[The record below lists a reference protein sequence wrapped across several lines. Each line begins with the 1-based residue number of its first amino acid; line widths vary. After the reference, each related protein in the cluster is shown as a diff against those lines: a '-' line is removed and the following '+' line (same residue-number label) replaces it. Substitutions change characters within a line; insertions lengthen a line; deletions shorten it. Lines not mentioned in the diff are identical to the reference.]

1 MEKIKFNLC
10 KIALAYSKNVYGL
23 FFITKINTKN

>member
-10 KIALAYSKNVYGL
+10 KIALAASKNVYGHT
-23 FFITKINTKN
+23 FTPKINTKN